1 MSYVVVGSAVLSIG
15 GSLAKG
21 FGAMG
26 NQADI
31 KQAQAGAF
39 DIYQAQTGLLSSQK
53 VQQEKEAA
61 LGYDVASAQYTSAG
75 MDIGQGLETGQR
87 NIEFTTGQT
96 GLATSGTM
104 QGKETDLMTK
114 YKNDMTKLFDTRE
127 LAKDKRDLSLNA
139 ADLAY
144 RRGEMSADEA
154 YQNRL
159 TEIEGTPSNFWEG
172 MFS

>member
-1 MSYVVVGSAVLSIG
+1 MSWIVVGSAALSIG

-31 KQAQAGAF
+31 EQAQAGAF
-39 DIYQAQTGLLSSQK
+39 DIYQAQTGLLGSQR
-53 VQQEKEAA
+53 VQQKKEAA

-75 MDIGQGLETGQR
+75 M
-87 NIEFTTGQT
+87 NIEFATGQT

-114 YKNDMTKLFDTRE
+114 YKNDMTKLFETRE
-127 LAKDKRDLSLNA
+127 LAKDKRDLSVNA

-159 TEIEGTPSNFWEG
+159 TEIEGIPSNFLEG